1 MGLFF
6 VFFLFIVWNMSAWT
20 HARMAMNQNK
30 DEEEEEEEEEED
42 DEVEEGDGGDEED
55 EDEHGASDD
64 SDGVLDS
71 DDGDGGR
78 INVSLAADLPSANL
92 SRQQTAAVRQ
102 LPGLALPAGG
112 TGGRGL
118 KRLVPDKEQDD
129 IMSEIFRDLVPR
141 KRRRRRKRKV
151 TARGGLV
158 LPPDVEALLG
168 EANTEYAYGNF
179 DQAREK
185 LLEVIRICPSCP
197 DAYTTLGL
205 IHDERKEAAKA
216 LDFLIIAAHLTPKDA
231 EMWADLAQRSRTLGK
246 LKQAIYCLNRAIKIE
261 PTADDLLWDKAQLLQ
276 ETSQNRRAIDVL
288 SALLK
293 KIHKSNYGKVRGFI
307 GFILLY
313 LLFYLHINI
322 CLLALLLL
330 LSALLALLLYCFTTG
345 DGGLAGAGTPHAP
358 AQQRHKGRRQG
369 VLEEWLAA
377 RDAFFFFCCCS
388 PAALLQLTTTA
399 K

>member
-1 MGLFF
+1 
-6 VFFLFIVWNMSAWT
+6 
-20 HARMAMNQNK
+20 MALNQNK
-30 DEEEEEEEEEED
+30 DVEEEEDEEEEED
-42 DEVEEGDGGDEED
+42 DEVEEGGIGDEED

-64 SDGVLDS
+64 SDGVLDGEIDS
-71 DDGDGGR
+71 DDGDGGQ

-112 TGGRGL
+112 AGGRGL

-129 IMSEIFRDLVPR
+129 IMSEIFRELVPR

-293 KIHKSNYGKVRGFI
+293 KIHKSNYGKVPAAIYCFTFCLFI
-307 GFILLY
+307 YILHFTY
-313 LLFYLHINI
+313 
-322 CLLALLLL
+322 LLLL
-330 LSALLALLLYCFTTG
+330 LLTALQLYIFTALLLYY
-345 DGGLAGAGTPHAP
+345 
-358 AQQRHKGRRQG
+358 R
-369 VLEEWLAA
+369 
-377 RDAFFFFCCCS
+377 
-388 PAALLQLTTTA
+388 
-399 K
+399 